1 MHGNGRA
8 AVFGVMVRMSIGTIP
23 NHEWRP
29 VFDLQGYI
37 SRCPLLYVPYW
48 LRIRPCMF
56 FKCQLLA
63 ASENGILPSES
74 WESASTLSRARNSF
88 ATASCFISAAHDN
101 GVWPYHLSFTF
112 TS

>member
-37 SRCPLLYVPYW
+37 SRCPLLYVPFW
-48 LRIRPCMF
+48 LRICPCSF
-56 FKCQLLA
+56 YKCQLLA
-63 ASENGILPSES
+63 ASENGSLPSEFG
-74 WESASTLSRARNSF
+74 ECASTLFRGRNSVP
-88 ATASCFISAAHDN
+88 TASCLLSADHDD
-101 GVWPYHLSFTF
+101 G
-112 TS
+112 